1 MSSRETGTVCAEL
14 TMPSLCEAKVV
25 KKPRGRIVS
34 HQTASKKKRN
44 PANLGNRDGFTIV
57 ELLAALLLFGIGL
70 VALAQSLPR
79 GMEVRDRGRRM
90 TVATQ
95 LAREQVETLR
105 SLPFS
110 DSDLSAGAHVNDEV
124 LFNGRYHCSWTV
136 QENTPIQDMKRIEV
150 RVSFVT
156 SSPDSEAVIVTQ
168 RTR

>member
-1 MSSRETGTVCAEL
+1 
-14 TMPSLCEAKVV
+14 
-25 KKPRGRIVS
+25 VS

-44 PANLGNRDGFTIV
+44 PVDLGNRDGFTIV

-79 GMEVRDRGRRM
+79 GMEIRDHGRRM

-95 LAREQVETLR
+95 FAREEIETLR

-110 DSDLSAGAHVNDEV
+110 DSALSAGTHMDNEV
-124 LFNGRYHCSWTV
+124 LFNGHYRRSWTV
-136 QENTPIQDMKRIEV
+136 QDNTPIQDMKRIEV
-150 RVSFVT
+150 RVSFKT